1 MHRSALRLLSRQN
14 WERRVRFRPA
24 ATFARPMAAR
34 NDSRES
40 ATVERWAALSQDPR
54 YVRNLCVLAHVDHGK
69 TTLTDSLIAL
79 NGLMHPKM
87 AGKLRY
93 MDFRDDEQARL
104 HVFCA
109 RRVRLRVTDRRTEGA
124 ALCLFARRAPWRADS
139 RSSPGGGTT
148 PVPVPARPQ
157 DRGITMKSA
166 SISLLYTPQPANT
179 PAASSPRSG
188 DAATEHSGEYLVNLI
203 DSPGHVDFC
212 SEVSSAA
219 RLSDGALVLV
229 DAVEG
234 VCTQTHAV
242 LRQVWE
248 EKLTPALVINK
259 IDRRVRRRACL
270 GWERHVG

>member
-1 MHRSALRLLSRQN
+1 MTCVTCPCVVGSTGGPLSG
-14 WERRVRFRPA
+14 A
-24 ATFARPMAAR
+24 SARPMAAR
-34 NDSRES
+34 NESSRES
-40 ATVERWAALSQDPR
+40 ATVERWAALSEDPSH
-54 YVRNLCVLAHVDHGK
+54 VRNLCVLAHVDHGK

-93 MDFRDDEQARL
+93 MDFRDDEQARG
-104 HVFCA
+104 HVPPGQA
-109 RRVRLRVTDRRTEGA
+109 APVRDTQSREGA
-124 ALCLFARRAPWRADS
+124 VVFSSSLCLLCRTRRGALAH
-139 RSSPGGGTT
+139 SPPSPCGAT
-148 PVPVPARPQ
+148 PVSAFAHPQ

-166 SISLLYTPQPANT
+166 SISLLYTPQPSST
-179 PAASSPRSG
+179 PAAPPPRSSDG
-188 DAATEHSGEYLVNLI
+188 ATEQSCEYLVNLI

-259 IDRRVRRRACL
+259 MDRRAQIQHCL
-270 GWERHVG
+270 LWEHLDS